1 MVDLQRLRAFQAVV
15 QTGSISQAARSLGYT
30 NSAVSQQVSA
40 LQRETGL
47 VLLERVGRGVVP
59 TASGIALARGAGRV
73 LEQFRDL
80 ETLTEDLRAGRSGTL
95 QVLCFMSANRAW
107 MPMVIAA
114 LNEEFADLRVEV
126 GLVEL
131 RGHREIEPDIEI
143 YIAESMN
150 TRPDPSAADGVVGG
164 YIVEELLVE
173 GYVAVLPVSHRL
185 AQNSALSI
193 ADLERE
199 AWVDNDHARGPCRE
213 IVISACGAAGFQPRF
228 RAAAPDY
235 ATAFDYVAAGI
246 GVTVVPRLGAFG
258 LPASV
263 RAIPVRDANV
273 RRRIMLRSKRSMRM
287 HPAMHRAAALL
298 RSAAHAHASR

>member
-1 MVDLQRLRAFQAVV
+1 M

-47 VLLERVGRGVVP
+47 VLLERLGRGVVP

-73 LEQFRDL
+73 LEQFKDL
-80 ETLTEDLRAGRSGTL
+80 EMLTEDLRAGRSGTL

-114 LNEEFADLRVEV
+114 LNEEFTDLRVEV
-126 GLVEL
+126 GIVEL

-143 YIAESMN
+143 YIAESMK
-150 TRPDPSAADGVVGG
+150 TRPDPSAADGEVGG
-164 YIVEELLVE
+164 YVVEELIVE
-173 GYVAVLPVSHRL
+173 DYVTVLPVSHRL
-185 AQNSALSI
+185 AQQAGLTI
-193 ADLERE
+193 AELEHE

-213 IVISACGAAGFQPRF
+213 IVISACSAAGFQPRF

-235 ATAFDYVAAGI
+235 ATAFDYVAAGVGI
-246 GVTVVPRLGAFG
+246 TVVPRLGAFR
-258 LPASV
+258 LPPSV
-263 RAIPVRDANV
+263 RPIPIKDTNV
-273 RRRIMLRSKRSMRM
+273 HRRIMLRSKRSMRM
-287 HPAMHRAAALL
+287 HPGMHRATSLL
-298 RSAAHAHASR
+298 RSAAAAAHGSR